1 MANRKTTQPA
11 SNKAEILDA
20 VVMLAREKDI
30 SEDLIIGAIEEACKA
45 AYRKNI
51 KKGTAPLNLAV
62 SLTRQFG
69 IQVFARK
76 VVVEEIEDEANQ
88 ITLEDL
94 MGERE

>member
-1 MANRKTTQPA
+1 MANRKAAQPA

-51 KKGTAPLNLAV
+51 KKGTRVV
-62 SLTRQFG
+62 SYFL
-69 IQVFARK
+69 
-76 VVVEEIEDEANQ
+76 
-88 ITLEDL
+88 
-94 MGERE
+94 